1 MLGTKTAVKNIEL
14 PLDLLFLQEGDYI
27 IAYCPALELSAYG
40 KNEKSAM
47 MAFEDVVSIFIDETT
62 EKGTLEKVLLH
73 LGWRLQLKPVLEFL
87 PPQMKKAEMMSRFP
101 SIIQSRKYKIQL
113 SPG

>member
-1 MLGTKTAVKNIEL
+1 MLNTKTAVINIEL
-14 PLDLLFLQEGDYI
+14 PLDLLFLQEGDYV
-27 IAYCPALELSAYG
+27 IAFCPALELSAYG

-47 MAFEDVVSIFIDETT
+47 IAFEDVVTIFMDETK

-87 PPQMKKAEMMSRFP
+87 PPQLKKVEMITRFP
-101 SIIQSRKYKIQL
+101 TMIQSRKYKIQL
-113 SPG
+113 TPG